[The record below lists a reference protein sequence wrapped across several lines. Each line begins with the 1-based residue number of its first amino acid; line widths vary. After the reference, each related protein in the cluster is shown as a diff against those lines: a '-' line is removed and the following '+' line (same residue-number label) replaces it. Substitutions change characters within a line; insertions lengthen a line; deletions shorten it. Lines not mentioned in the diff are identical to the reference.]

1 MPAKSCEINF
11 LDSYK
16 ADTKVVP
23 HVIDCLIRDLKE
35 CGYPN
40 EDVDEIVLSMDEA
53 ITNAVQE
60 TIHEQQISIE
70 HENLKRDITIRY
82 HIDSE
87 SFDSTIIDH
96 GRGLD
101 IDKMLQ
107 TIPDSKSENYH
118 EQVFNYVKTVES
130 KKLKVRLNGKEITLN
145 GIGAGLKIILT
156 FMDHLSIDLIDKKS
170 ILSTNVTNF
179 TDGTILNMN
188 RKRRY

>member
-1 MPAKSCEINF
+1 MPANNCEIHF

-23 HVIDCLIRDLKE
+23 FVIDQLITNLKSCE
-35 CGYPN
+35 YPK
-40 EDVDEIVLSMDEA
+40 EDIDEIVLSMDEA

-70 HENLKRDITIRY
+70 HENLQREITIRY
-82 HIDSE
+82 HISADD
-87 SFDSTIIDH
+87 FDATIIDH

-101 IDKMLQ
+101 IDKMMK
-107 TIPDSKSENYH
+107 TIPNSQSSDYH
-118 EQVFNYVKTVES
+118 KQVYDYVKNVETN
-130 KKLKVRLNGKEITLN
+130 KLKVRLNGKEITLN

-156 FMDHLSIDLIDKKS
+156 FMDHLSIDLIDKKE
-170 ILSTNVTNF
+170 ILSSSVTNF